1 MKIKTIAPYTES
13 LVTSKRVIYLNQ
25 KTSPLEVLHAE
36 GKENL
41 KSLDPIINV
50 FIKDLQDI
58 DKDLRS
64 LL

>member
-25 KTSPLEVLHAE
+25 KTSPLE